1 MLFCSASL
9 RSQDAV
15 ATLIFTELRLPR
27 PLRGLAM
34 TVEVN
39 LDLQN
44 NSMQILINLCRRFH
58 AKFAKDKTFSSI
70 VANLAQKLGAGLI
83 IKKEFHRI

>member
-1 MLFCSASL
+1 MPRIFAFAKILAMTHKANLNQTLAITLLRYAS
-9 RSQDAV
+9 QEMTAYAV
-15 ATLIFTELRLPR
+15 ATLILTR

-44 NSMQILINLCRRFH
+44 NSMQILINLCRRFFC
-58 AKFAKDKTFSSI
+58 AY
-70 VANLAQKLGAGLI
+70 
-83 IKKEFHRI
+83 EFGRVR

>member
-1 MLFCSASL
+1 MFRYAS
-9 RSQDAV
+9 QEMTAYAV

-44 NSMQILINLCRRFH
+44 NSMQILINLRRRF
-58 AKFAKDKTFSSI
+58 FVLTSLD
-70 VANLAQKLGAGLI
+70 
-83 IKKEFHRI
+83 E